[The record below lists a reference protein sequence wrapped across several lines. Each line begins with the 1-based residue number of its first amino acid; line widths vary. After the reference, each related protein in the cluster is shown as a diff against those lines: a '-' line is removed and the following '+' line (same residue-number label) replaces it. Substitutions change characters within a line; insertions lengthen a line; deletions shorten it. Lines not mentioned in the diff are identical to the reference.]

1 MIILDKKSYDL
12 LSYLMSLNEPETI
25 MAMSKKLKQSRRKI
39 YYHLDKINDDL
50 PDGIEKIV
58 SYPRVGVI
66 LNEEQKKPVKF

>member
-39 YYHLDKINDDL
+39 YYHLDKINDVITVRVKSQPL
-50 PDGIEKIV
+50 PNCTVEIA
-58 SYPRVGVI
+58 
-66 LNEEQKKPVKF
+66 LT